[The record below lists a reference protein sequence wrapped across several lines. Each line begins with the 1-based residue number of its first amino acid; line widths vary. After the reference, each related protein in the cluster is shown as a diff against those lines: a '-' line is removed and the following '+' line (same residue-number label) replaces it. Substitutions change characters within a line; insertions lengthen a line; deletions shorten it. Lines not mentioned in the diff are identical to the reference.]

1 MNNYTERVKNLGQ
14 IAAIAFGTTPPND
27 KRILWY
33 DEGETADVALKYY
46 SKEQQRWIPFPSM
59 DFIQAVIDS
68 LRKLH
73 LKKVEGDSSTASLI
87 TQLTEQL
94 PPLTQEFIEGT
105 LKHVSVQVDV
115 TDGAQA
121 LLDST
126 LYIGDIDMGTSE
138 SNFVVTYR
146 TFLTNKGTSSANYL
160 SYEVHAIRY
169 DYDRETKEVSNITF
183 IDDTGNPILLRSS
196 IVNNLTTTSTI
207 LPLSA
212 AQGKV
217 LKDLIDTYKVKELID
232 GNVTVVTLTNYK
244 AKIDVTV
251 DNSSIVVEEKALRVK
266 RIDGGTFS

>member
-1 MNNYTERVKNLGQ
+1 M
-14 IAAIAFGTTPPND
+14 
-27 KRILWY
+27 
-33 DEGETADVALKYY
+33 
-46 SKEQQRWIPFPSM
+46 
-59 DFIQAVIDS
+59 
-68 LRKLH
+68 
-73 LKKVEGDSSTASLI
+73 
-87 TQLTEQL
+87 
-94 PPLTQEFIEGT
+94 
-105 LKHVSVQVDV
+105 
-115 TDGAQA
+115 
-121 LLDST
+121 
-126 LYIGDIDMGTSE
+126 
-138 SNFVVTYR
+138 TYR
-146 TFLTNKGTSSANYL
+146 TFLTNKGTFLTNKGTSSANYL

-212 AQGKV
+212 AQGKI